1 MDDFLRWVLLGG
13 LAGWGVVSFLGGLF
27 TPVGGRWSDG
37 QRRIDLKQFGPF
49 VRGECRREGG
59 REIYTGTAQF
69 GRVRLAR
76 RDEGKQHLMALGFA
90 EEVTPLIEGELMG
103 RLDLKLRGRQ
113 LMGTF
118 EGRRIASGRNPA
130 RILSVHRVKKTARI
144 WTRA

>member
-76 RDEGKQHLMALGFA
+76 RDEGKQHL
-90 EEVTPLIEGELMG
+90 
-103 RLDLKLRGRQ
+103 
-113 LMGTF
+113 
-118 EGRRIASGRNPA
+118 
-130 RILSVHRVKKTARI
+130 
-144 WTRA
+144 